1 MYLRV
6 FNLYNDSFWGTAKIP
21 MTLCATTSA
30 WKHKKSLQSAT
41 KWVETLRPKQW
52 ATKWVETLRPKQW
65 AIKWVETLRPKLWA
79 IKWVE
84 TLRPKQWAIKWVETL
99 RPKQWATKWVE
110 TLRQTGLFCVLLT
123 SEGGNIA
130 FPPPTPPCNAVP
142 MFKLPVENNKHP
154 NSKWRRQ
161 GRDADSILLWG
172 YPIWV
177 TCLNNFVADFGYE
190 VGEKSLFLPQQY
202 FLSPP

>member
-1 MYLRV
+1 
-6 FNLYNDSFWGTAKIP
+6 

-30 WKHKKSLQSAT
+30 WKHKKSMQSAT
-41 KWVETLRPKQW
+41 KWVETLRPKQWAIKWVETLRHKQLPIKWVETLRPKQW

-65 AIKWVETLRPKLWA
+65 AIKG
-79 IKWVE
+79 
-84 TLRPKQWAIKWVETL
+84 VETL

-110 TLRQTGLFCVLLT
+110 TLHQTGLFYVLIA
-123 SEGGNIA
+123 SKGGNIA
-130 FPPPTPPCNAVP
+130 FPPPSRPCNVVP
-142 MFKLPVENNKHP
+142 MFKVPIENNKHP
-154 NSKWRRQ
+154 NFKWRGQ
-161 GRDADSILLWG
+161 GRGVDSFLLWG

-177 TCLNNFVADFGYE
+177 PCLNNFVADCGDE